1 MRIND
6 AVFGAVLL
14 LFGAAVIAYARTFP
28 EMPGQAYGPALFPT
42 LIGVGFAATA
52 LVLLVTGL
60 RRRRGGEPLFAG
72 GDWLRSPR
80 HVGAFLAIVGGLLFY
95 ILFSNWL
102 GFVLTSL
109 LLLTGWLVLL
119 RGGHWPSSIALAL
132 VVTLVVNYAFSQLLL
147 VPLPL
152 GLLEPILY

>member
-6 AVFGAVLL
+6 AVFGVVLL
-14 LFGAAVIAYARTFP
+14 LFAAAMLWHTRTFP
-28 EMPGQAYGPALFPT
+28 ELPGQAYGSALFPR
-42 LIGVGFAATA
+42 LIGVGFIVTA
-52 LVLLVTGL
+52 LILLVSGL
-60 RRRRGGEPLFAG
+60 RRLRTEPLFAG
-72 GDWLRSPR
+72 GAWARSPR
-80 HVGAFLAIVGGLLFY
+80 HLGAFLAIVGGLLFY

-102 GFVLTSL
+102 GFVPTSL

-132 VVTLVVNYAFSQLLL
+132 VVTVVINYAFSQLLL

-152 GLLEPILY
+152 GLLGPILY